1 MHADRTNRIVLVL
14 FALALLGAGVAGALA
29 GFGGFGEAI
38 KHQLLVS
45 DQVVNYFGRHGD
57 WLWPVIAVGAAILA
71 LLALRWL
78 LALLFSTDRSGDLP
92 LTGDRSAG
100 RTTLSAA
107 ALTGAVAS
115 EVGGYPG
122 VHSARARLIGDPQAP
137 TLVLTATVEER
148 ADLPGL
154 RRRIEGNAVRHA
166 RQALDNPELPVQLD
180 LTITDRQA
188 QRAA

>member
-1 MHADRTNRIVLVL
+1 MHADRTNRIMLIL
-14 FALALLGAGVAGALA
+14 FALALTAAGVAGALA
-29 GFGGFGEAI
+29 GFGVFGRAT
-38 KHQLLVS
+38 KHDVLVS
-45 DQVVNYFGRHGD
+45 DEVSNYFGRHGD
-57 WLWPVIAVGAAILA
+57 WLWPAIAVAAAIIA

-107 ALTGAVAS
+107 ALTDAVAS
-115 EVGGYPG
+115 EIDSYPG
-122 VHSARARLIGDPQAP
+122 VHSARARLIGDPLAP
-137 TLVLTATVEER
+137 TLVITATLEES

-154 RRRIEGNAVRHA
+154 RRRIEANAVRHA
-166 RQALDNPELPVQLD
+166 RQALDNPELPVRLD
-180 LTITDRQA
+180 LTISSRQA